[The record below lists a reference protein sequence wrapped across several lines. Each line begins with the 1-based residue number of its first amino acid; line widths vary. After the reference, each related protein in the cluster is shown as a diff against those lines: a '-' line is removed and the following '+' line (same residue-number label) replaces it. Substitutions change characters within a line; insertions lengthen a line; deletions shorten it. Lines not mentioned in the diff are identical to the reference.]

1 MVTTQDV
8 GSDREFQTR
17 YYKVSFDLF
26 SGCFFFPCV
35 FEDLGTV
42 NVVIVFGLNIWTAYS
57 IFILKFK
64 HNHMPDT
71 QLDVN
76 PT

>member
-1 MVTTQDV
+1 MLALMENSRTDIIRLALIYSQIV
-8 GSDREFQTR
+8 
-17 YYKVSFDLF
+17 
-26 SGCFFFPCV
+26 FFFPCV